1 MTGVPLQRL
10 EKEEAARLL
19 DLENE
24 LHKKVISQHEAIKAI
39 SKAIRRP
46 APG

>member
-19 DLENE
+19 ELEKE
-24 LHKKVISQHEAIKAI
+24 LHKKVISQDEAIKAVA
-39 SKAIRRP
+39 SRSAGRAR
-46 APG
+46 G